1 MEDIRIEFENNESD
15 AQRLGRMVRYLRLLT
30 GMKREDFANYLHIP
44 LGTVRDWEQGKRKMP
59 DYVYELIEY
68 KVSKEGLIKKENEI
82 DGSIND

>member
-1 MEDIRIEFENNESD
+1 MEKIIVDRVAGESE
-15 AQRLGRMVRYLRLLT
+15 AHYLGRMVRYLRSLT

-68 KVSKEGLIKKENEI
+68 KVSNELLIEKGDA
-82 DGSIND
+82 DGE